1 MSAHPTRTTHE
12 PGRGTASR
20 NSESNKIFVASPAA
34 MLLQVYMSTK
44 FLIVAVT
51 VNAVLGQLLLRRALT
66 SLGGRAAFDALP
78 KFVLDAIASPWMYAS
93 LAIQG
98 LGYFLWMVLISREKL
113 GVAAA
118 SVGAGFYILM
128 PLCAW
133 VVYGEALSALQW
145 FGISLITVGVTCLSL
160 GTP

>member
-1 MSAHPTRTTHE
+1 
-12 PGRGTASR
+12 
-20 NSESNKIFVASPAA
+20 
-34 MLLQVYMSTK
+34 MSTK

-51 VNAVLGQLLLRRALT
+51 VNAVLGQLLLKRALT
-66 SLGGRAAFDALP
+66 SLGGRAALDALP
-78 KFVLDAIASPWMYAS
+78 KFLLDAIASPWMYAS

-133 VVYGEALSALQW
+133 AVYGETLSALQW
-145 FGISLITVGVTCLSL
+145 LGISLITVGVTCLSL

>member
-1 MSAHPTRTTHE
+1 
-12 PGRGTASR
+12 
-20 NSESNKIFVASPAA
+20 
-34 MLLQVYMSTK
+34 MSTK

-51 VNAVLGQLLLRRALT
+51 VNAVLGQLLLRRALAA
-66 SLGGRAAFDALP
+66 LGGRAALDALP

-98 LGYFLWMVLISREKL
+98 LGYFLWIVLISREKL
-113 GVAAA
+113 GVASA

-133 VVYGEALSALQW
+133 VVYGETLSALQW
-145 FGISLITVGVTCLSL
+145 FGISLITVGVTCVSL

>member
-1 MSAHPTRTTHE
+1 
-12 PGRGTASR
+12 
-20 NSESNKIFVASPAA
+20 
-34 MLLQVYMSTK
+34 MSTK

-78 KFVLDAIASPWMYAS
+78 KFLLDAIVSPWMYTS

-133 VVYGEALSALQW
+133 AVYGETLSALQW
-145 FGISLITVGVTCLSL
+145 FGISLVTVGVTCLSL

>member
-1 MSAHPTRTTHE
+1 MPTR
-12 PGRGTASR
+12 
-20 NSESNKIFVASPAA
+20 
-34 MLLQVYMSTK
+34 

-51 VNAVLGQLLLRRALT
+51 VNAVLGQLLLRRALAT
-66 SLGGRAAFDALP
+66 LGGRAALATLP
-78 KFVLDAIASPWMYAS
+78 KFVLDALASPWMYAS

-98 LGYFLWMVLISREKL
+98 LGYFLWIVLISREKL
-113 GVAAA
+113 GVASA

-133 VVYGEALSALQW
+133 AVYGETLTAPQW
-145 FGISLITVGVTCLSL
+145 FGISLITVGVTCVSL

>member
-1 MSAHPTRTTHE
+1 MPTY
-12 PGRGTASR
+12 
-20 NSESNKIFVASPAA
+20 
-34 MLLQVYMSTK
+34 L
-44 FLIVAVT
+44 LIVAVT
-51 VNAVLGQLLLRRALT
+51 ANAVLGQLLLKHALAT
-66 SLGGRAAFDALP
+66 LGGRAALETMS
-78 KFVLDAIASPWMYAS
+78 KFVLDAATSPWIYAS

-133 VVYGEALSALQW
+133 ALFGESLTNVQW
-145 FGISLITVGVTCLSL
+145 LGIGLITVGVTCVSL
-160 GTP
+160 GITQGL